1 MPLEGAEWEIEF
13 KTSKSF
19 TQNWCNS
26 LVDNLQKSFSTIHS
40 SIIELTNNVKSF
52 NDNLSKKIDDVSK
65 VANSNTTAIAELR
78 SEVKDLRA
86 DLTEVAKICSG
97 LTRENVAIKEQNTAL
112 KEQHVSMES
121 YSRRN
126 NLIVYGIA
134 EVQGE
139 TNIDCA
145 RSVRSFLKNALQLTD
160 GAINSIGF
168 ERCHR
173 LRNEVR
179 GTRPVIVR
187 FTSYRDRELIWSK
200 TSSLKGM
207 FPLSMSEDFPS
218 EVTFR
223 RKKLYP
229 IYNTQSQQTG
239 RTERGQIDYRR
250 QAIHS

>member
-1 MPLEGAEWEIEF
+1 M
-13 KTSKSF
+13 
-19 TQNWCNS
+19 
-26 LVDNLQKSFSTIHS
+26 
-40 SIIELTNNVKSF
+40 KSF
-52 NDNLSKKIDDVSK
+52 NDNLSKKIDDVSN

-78 SEVKDLRA
+78 SEVNDLRA

-97 LTRENVAIKEQNTAL
+97 LSRENAAIKQQNATL
-112 KEQHVSMES
+112 KEQHVSMEA

-126 NLIVYGIA
+126 NLIVYGIT

-139 TNIDCA
+139 SNIDCA
-145 RSVRSFLKNALQLTD
+145 RSVRSFFKNALQLTD
-160 GAINSIGF
+160 GEINLIGF

-173 LRNEVR
+173 LRSEIR

-223 RKKLYP
+223 RNKLYP
-229 IYNTQSQQTG
+229 IYKKAKYPNTQSQQTG

-250 QAIHS
+250 QAIHR